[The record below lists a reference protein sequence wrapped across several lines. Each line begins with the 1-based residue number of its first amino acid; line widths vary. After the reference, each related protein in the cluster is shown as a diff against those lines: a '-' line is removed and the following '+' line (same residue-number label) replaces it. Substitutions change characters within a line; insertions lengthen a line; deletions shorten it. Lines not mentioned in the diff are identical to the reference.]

1 MLFAP
6 TALILADNAQRNL
19 LNFARI
25 DGPTAAPAAQRT
37 TRIIPIR
44 RSLRFLVLRTRPAV

>member
-19 LNFARI
+19 LNSARL
-25 DGPTAAPAAQRT
+25 DGRTTVPAAQRT